1 MFEHIH
7 ECRKTVRVRVFT
19 DGVSTGLIPG
29 TLLGEDVG
37 EKTECSRKGGKVP
50 GDCGVYWP
58 REERVSM
65 MRLDVGVYGTPN
77 N

>member
-1 MFEHIH
+1 MNAGRRI
-7 ECRKTVRVRVFT
+7 RVRVFT
-19 DGVSTGLIPG
+19 DGTSTGLILG

-37 EKTECSRKGGKVP
+37 EKTECSRKSGKVP
-50 GDCGVYWP
+50 GECRVHWP